1 MSHGESNPEPLSSR
15 PWVSKGRSIRL
26 MRHGAG
32 LSTPARWFGR
42 YMPRQV
48 TGTRRTMVATDYWER
63 GLTYRAYSLN
73 PHSAYREARN
83 PPQILGRHPFSG
95 SVCLSE
101 PLGKLNNIT
110 TGLPA
115 CAVCTASLPVPAV
128 AGPWGTNQ
136 RGYKP
141 PTSAL
146 RFISTRTNAG
156 RLEKG
161 RASKL
166 PLSFP

>member
-1 MSHGESNPEPLSSR
+1 MWAFHPL
-15 PWVSKGRSIRL
+15 
-26 MRHGAG
+26 AG
-32 LSTPARWFGR
+32 LSFSEDDTSALTPVGYGCPFGKLIKL
-42 YMPRQV
+42 MINPFLS
-48 TGTRRTMVATDYWER
+48 TDYWER

-128 AGPWGTNQ
+128 AGRTREDTSLRHPLYGSFRPGLMLAGRR
-136 RGYKP
+136 RGELP
-141 PTSAL
+141 NSPSPS
-146 RFISTRTNAG
+146 RSNAG
-156 RLEKG
+156 Q
-161 RASKL
+161 ATA
-166 PLSFP
+166 

>member
-1 MSHGESNPEPLSSR
+1 
-15 PWVSKGRSIRL
+15 
-26 MRHGAG
+26 MRYDAR
-32 LSTPARWFGR
+32 LSTPACWFGR
-42 YMPRQV
+42 YVPRQV
-48 TGTRRTMVATDYWER
+48 TGTRRTVVATDYWER

-83 PPQILGRHPFSG
+83 PPQILRRHPFSG